1 MRKILLLLAAAV
13 MMAAS
18 GCNRSKKADRQANE
32 LIFQC
37 ERFDTVAY
45 CKGSDGPK
53 CSISISLHHAQGPN
67 AHVINDSILK
77 SGIFVDEE
85 LRRGEKKTVP
95 KAIKIVV
102 KNHIKGFKADVK
114 EVISAG
120 GGNIEAMSD
129 CYYNVS
135 SSVEYGIRGII
146 NYRASYDAYLGG
158 AHGSANTFYL
168 NFDPETGR
176 MYKTSDIVAQG
187 ADDRLSEAIAM
198 RIAQNHNCQ
207 SVDDLKDREGIF
219 DIFDPYV
226 PDNFVMGKDSIT
238 FVYQCEEIGPYAV
251 GEISA
256 KFAYKELEGLILTK

>member
-1 MRKILLLLAAAV
+1 

-18 GCNRSKKADRQANE
+18 GCNRSQKADKQSDE
-32 LIFQC
+32 LVFQC

-45 CKGSDGPK
+45 YKGDSGAK
-53 CSISISLHHAQGPN
+53 CTISISLHHAQGPN
-67 AHVINDSILK
+67 AHIINDSILK

-102 KNHIKGFKADVK
+102 KNHIKGFKNDVK
-114 EVISAG
+114 EVMNGG
-120 GGNIEAMSD
+120 GGNIDAMSD

-135 SSVEYGIRGII
+135 SKVDYGRDGAI

-158 AHGSANTFYL
+158 AHGSANTFYM
-168 NFDPETGR
+168 NFDPKTGR
-176 MYKTSDIVAQG
+176 MIKTADIVVQG
-187 ADDRLSEAIAM
+187 ADDRLAGLIAL
-198 RIAQNHNCQ
+198 RIARMHSCA
-207 SVDDLKDREGIF
+207 SVDELKDREGIF

-251 GEISA
+251 GEIA
-256 KFAYKELEGLILTK
+256 ARFAYSELKDLVK

>member
-1 MRKILLLLAAAV
+1 MRKILSFVAAALL
-13 MMAAS
+13 MITT
-18 GCNRSKKADRQANE
+18 GCNNSKKADKQADE

-45 CKGSDGPK
+45 YKGDSGPK
-53 CSISISLHHAQGPN
+53 CTISISLHHAQGPN

-77 SGIFVDEE
+77 SGIFLDEE
-85 LRRGEKKTVP
+85 LRRGERKTIP

-102 KNHIKGFKADVK
+102 KNHIKGFKSDVK
-114 EVISAG
+114 EVLG
-120 GGNIEAMSD
+120 GGDGDIEAMSD
-129 CYYNVS
+129 CYYNVKS
-135 SSVEYGIRGII
+135 SYAYGRDGII

-168 NFDPETGR
+168 NFDPESGK
-176 MYKTSDIVAQG
+176 MYKPKDIVAEG
-187 ADDRLSEAIAM
+187 ADDKLAETIAL
-198 RIAQNHNCQ
+198 RIARQHNCQ

-226 PDNFVMGKDSIT
+226 PDNFVLGKDSIT

-251 GEISA
+251 GEITT
-256 KFAYKELEGLILTK
+256 KFAYKELEGLLK